1 MSYWC
6 DRIRVSRRPLCPTSW
21 PPPPTMEVTNIF
33 EIARLSE
40 LATAIFATATIHV
53 ARNNGHYST
62 FFGATVLK
70 EVLDICPYSSL
81 LVVATKKRGI
91 MAICWASLSRISNI
105 HSKLEKKPRE
115 KHSVASPPRVFHSV
129 FSLVCRWIFVNT
141 ASRITAYC
149 PNFTHLYSILSLSS
163 SLQISNM
170 HYQAKMERWP
180 LTKSI
185 EA

>member
-1 MSYWC
+1 MYNNNKNGQTCSFFHC
-6 DRIRVSRRPLCPTSW
+6 LFLTK
-21 PPPPTMEVTNIF
+21 TNLASF
-33 EIARLSE
+33 SSSTDHDSSE
-40 LATAIFATATIHV
+40 LLWDDEFNQDDDDLFGTDLSSEGDYDENVGGGVYGCVGSVHIY
-53 ARNNGHYST
+53 HYST
-62 FFGATVLK
+62 FFGATVLR

-149 PNFTHLYSILSLSS
+149 PNIALS
-163 SLQISNM
+163 
-170 HYQAKMERWP
+170 
-180 LTKSI
+180 
-185 EA
+185 

>member
-1 MSYWC
+1 M
-6 DRIRVSRRPLCPTSW
+6 
-21 PPPPTMEVTNIF
+21 
-33 EIARLSE
+33 
-40 LATAIFATATIHV
+40 H
-53 ARNNGHYST
+53 HYST

-115 KHSVASPPRVFHSV
+115 KHSV
-129 FSLVCRWIFVNT
+129 FSLVCQWIFVNT

-149 PNFTHLYSILSLSS
+149 PIIILCRIEIVLCARTRREFQIHKKFSSDVQLCGKVKLQNPSGKVLCNLLFGKFRQSNNSSHEYLQVEIFS
-163 SLQISNM
+163 SLV
-170 HYQAKMERWP
+170 
-180 LTKSI
+180 KSHSQRY
-185 EA
+185 